1 MSEKQTIEAGN
12 SLPPP
17 LGSALLSAE
26 LNRCGSCVNFR
37 RLKWH
42 ESVVKGGGWQLGGLC
57 QMLSLALEG
66 ENSGISSNG
75 VYVMQSFG
83 CMYWKQNKEVSCGR
97 STSAELAGSEGDG

>member
-17 LGSALLSAE
+17 LGSPMLSCE
-26 LNRCGSCVNFR
+26 PDRCGSCEHFR

-42 ESVVKGGGWQLGGLC
+42 DSVVKGGGYQLGGLC
-57 QMLSLALEG
+57 QILALALEG
-66 ENSGISSNG
+66 ENSGISPSG

-83 CMYWKQNKEVSCGR
+83 CRYWKAN
-97 STSAELAGSEGDG
+97 TGDKAR

>member
-1 MSEKQTIEAGN
+1 MNKKETVVAGN

-26 LNRCGSCVNFR
+26 LNRCGSCEHFR

-57 QMLSLALEG
+57 GTLALALEG
-66 ENSGISSNG
+66 ENSGISSRG

-83 CMYWKQNKEVSCGR
+83 CRYWKQNGGVDRTASG
-97 STSAELAGSEGDG
+97 GI

>member
-1 MSEKQTIEAGN
+1 MSEQQTDLAGN

-26 LNRCGSCVNFR
+26 PNRCGSCANFR

-42 ESVVKGGGWQLGGLC
+42 ESIVKDGGWQLGGLC
-57 QMLSLALEG
+57 QTLALALEG
-66 ENSGISSNG
+66 ENSGISNNG

-83 CMYWKQNKEVSCGR
+83 CRYWKPNTGCQVRREENKENS
-97 STSAELAGSEGDG
+97 